1 MTTPPTYS
9 TTSKF
14 NLSYFMSDIML
25 CGSLLSLLNILLY
38 VTEKREE
45 KAPEK
50 TA

>member
-14 NLSYFMSDIML
+14 NLSYFMLDILL
-25 CGSLLSLLNILLY
+25 CGSLLGVLNIPLH
-38 VTEKREE
+38 VTEKKEE